1 MNEAILKSFF
11 VKLGW
16 QVDAQGEKRVKEAI
30 GSVTKG
36 AAGLALALEAAAVA
50 ATAAV
55 AKIASAFDQLYFT
68 SQRTGASVQNIKALS
83 YAFGQVGGSG
93 GQAIDAIE
101 SFAKAMRT
109 NPGIGQLVK
118 DLGVTTTLNGKARD
132 SFDVLL
138 DAMDA
143 IQRKYPYY
151 AGAQVAGLLG
161 ISEETFNLLVRNRD
175 ELRVYREEYER
186 TAKRVGLN
194 TDEAAKA
201 SNRFMTALRG
211 LQASATAVA
220 EKISTSL
227 LPVLTSYL
235 NRIRDWIERNPEK
248 IERIVTG
255 IVTAAVALAKAFG
268 AIAEALTPV
277 GEGLVKLAELLTGKD
292 GLEAA
297 MTAFAAF
304 LVGTWLVKIL
314 GAFTAVGLGWMGLL
328 RTLGI
333 PAAVIGGGAL
343 AGGLITKGIGPADVG
358 AMTNPGRDGS
368 EDAIAPRADPKGGER
383 SLWQRG
389 KDWVRERFGGGSA
402 GSNRAQD
409 EGVYRRAQRGRASR
423 EDKTNYNFTGEN
435 ADVLRQA
442 AKELGTS
449 PEDLATVISYETR
462 GTFSPSIRGGK
473 NNRHIGLIQF
483 GDREQADYGA
493 HQGQTFA
500 EQMGAVVRYLK
511 SRKFKPGMGL
521 MDLYSTINAGTPGR
535 YNASDGN
542 GTVRSHTETMRRS
555 EAARVK
561 KFLESGSQESPAPPA
576 PADESGSQ
584 ESPAPPAPADQRRFG
599 VDAVKSPLAST
610 RPANFDVAALTAAPP
625 LGANPVYNSTSNN
638 VTMNSPVSIKI
649 DGATDPATTGVYVER
664 ATRRAAELNL
674 RNAQTAI
681 A

>member
-227 LPVLTSYL
+227 LPVLTTYL
-235 NRIRDWIERNPEK
+235 NRIRDWIERNPER

-277 GEGLVKLAELLTGKD
+277 GEGLLKIAEMLTGKE
-292 GLEAA
+292 GLEAVMA
-297 MTAFAAF
+297 AFAAF

-343 AGGLITKGIGPADVG
+343 AGGLITKGIGQADVG

-389 KDWVRERFGGGSA
+389 KDWVRERFGGGGA

-449 PEDLATVISYETR
+449 PEDLATVISYESKFR
-462 GTFSPSIRGGK
+462 PNVWGGK
-473 NNRHIGLIQF
+473 GGNYLGLIQF
-483 GDREQADYGA
+483 GPSERRQFGVNDKQS
-493 HQGQTFA
+493 FK
-500 EQMGAVVRYLK
+500 EQMSAVVRFLK
-511 SRKFKPGMGL
+511 TRGFKPGMGL

-561 KFLESGSQESPAPPA
+561 KFLESGSQENPAPPA
-576 PADESGSQ
+576 SS
-584 ESPAPPAPADQRRFG
+584 DQRRFG

-625 LGANPVYNSTSNN
+625 LGANPVYNSTSNS
-638 VTMNSPVSIKI
+638 VTMHNKMDVKI
-649 DGATDPATTGVYVER
+649 DGAQDPATTGVHVER
-664 ATRRAAELNL
+664 AMRRAAELNL

>member
-36 AAGLALALEAAAVA
+36 AAGLALALEAAALA

-55 AKIASAFDQLYFT
+55 AKIAAAFDQLYFT

-161 ISEETFNLLVRNRD
+161 ITEETFNLLVRSRD
-175 ELRVYREEYER
+175 KLRVYREEYER

-220 EKISTSL
+220 EKIGTGL
-227 LPVLTSYL
+227 LPVLTTYL
-235 NRIRDWIERNPEK
+235 NRIRDWIERNPER

-368 EDAIAPRADPKGGER
+368 EDAIAPKGDGR

-389 KDWVRERFGGGSA
+389 KDWVRERFGGGRA
-402 GSNRAQD
+402 PRAEGGGGGGMQARANRAGAPLGPPPPGLLDNIARAEGTYRTGYNTSLGHGRYLPGRQEQD
-409 EGVYRRAQRGRASR
+409 LTSKTLAEVLELGNYMRRQPGNPNSSALGRYQIVG
-423 EDKTNYNFTGEN
+423 TT
-435 ADVLRQA
+435 LRAA
-442 AKELGTS
+442 AKALGMDLNTTKFDAATQDRMAHWIARTQGLGAWEGFKLHPRERAAAARALARDDRSGGQPPPVS
-449 PEDLATVISYETR
+449 PDPQASQPQPKPQPAPRPKPAGDDLMEQFRAR
-462 GTFSPSIRGGK
+462 SPFDVK
-473 NNRHIGLIQF
+473 DL
-483 GDREQADYGA
+483 
-493 HQGQTFA
+493 
-500 EQMGAVVRYLK
+500 L
-511 SRKFKPGMGL
+511 KPG
-521 MDLYSTINAGTPGR
+521 A
-535 YNASDGN
+535 
-542 GTVRSHTETMRRS
+542 
-555 EAARVK
+555 
-561 KFLESGSQESPAPPA
+561 
-576 PADESGSQ
+576 
-584 ESPAPPAPADQRRFG
+584 
-599 VDAVKSPLAST
+599 
-610 RPANFDVAALTAAPP
+610 P

-681 A
+681 S